1 MHQITGEGEEMAT
14 GDKEEDLL
22 PEETYLLWDMKVPLD
37 VSTAEKKDTM
47 HAIAPRRSSYLAMKE
62 TTGKPTSSTYKMKK
76 NKTNAMTTKC
86 MMSKKLT
93 Q

>member
-1 MHQITGEGEEMAT
+1 MAT

-22 PEETYLLWDMKVPLD
+22 PEAMYLLQDTEVPPD
-37 VSTAEKKDTM
+37 VSTAEKRDTM
-47 HAIAPRRSSYLAMKE
+47 HTIAHKRSLHLAMKE

-76 NKTNAMTTKC
+76 NRTNVMTTKC
-86 MMSKKLT
+86 MTSRKPI

>member
-1 MHQITGEGEEMAT
+1 MHQITGEDEEMVT

-22 PEETYLLWDMKVPLD
+22 PEEMYLLWDMGAPPD
-37 VSTAEKKDTM
+37 VSTAEKKGTM
-47 HAIAPRRSSYLAMKE
+47 CAIVLRRSSYLTMKE

>member
-1 MHQITGEGEEMAT
+1 MAT

-22 PEETYLLWDMKVPLD
+22 PEEMYLLQDMEVPPD
-37 VSTAEKKDTM
+37 VSIVEEKDTM
-47 HAIAPRRSSYLAMKE
+47 CTIAPRRSSYLAMKE
-62 TTGKPTSSTYKMKK
+62 TTGKPTSPTYKTKK